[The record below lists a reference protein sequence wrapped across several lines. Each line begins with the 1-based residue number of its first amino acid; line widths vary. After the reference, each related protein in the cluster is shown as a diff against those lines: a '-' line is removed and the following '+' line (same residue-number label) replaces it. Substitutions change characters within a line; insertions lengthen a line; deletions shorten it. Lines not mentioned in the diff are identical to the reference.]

1 MIIEPVIDGV
11 IARSAHPLG
20 CEQSVLQQIEYAS
33 QAKPIKNGPKRVL
46 MIGGSSGLGPRVT
59 YCVDVRRRRGG
70 YHFGFI

>member
-46 MIGGSSGLGPRVT
+46 IIGGSSGLGLALSLI
-59 YCVDVRRRRGG
+59 
-70 YHFGFI
+70 HI